1 MERLWW
7 LKTGTTLPRGGR
19 IEMGVICLLRPLS
32 EFVGVRP
39 DKDELTTRVPPPG
52 KSLRTPLYCCAAGAY
67 REVEVEGG
75 DAGAVLRHEGW

>member
-7 LKTGTTLPRGGR
+7 LKIGTTLPRGGR

-39 DKDELTTRVPPPG
+39 DKDELTT
-52 KSLRTPLYCCAAGAY
+52 
-67 REVEVEGG
+67 GG
-75 DAGAVLRHEGW
+75 FLIFSNF